1 MTTLAEDIEVTDREP
16 LSTRSARIVFAG
28 GGTGGH
34 LYPSLAVA
42 SAMREMLPNVRFSF
56 YATNRK
62 VDQEILS
69 AAGET
74 LQPQS
79 VTPLTM
85 KPWRWPGF
93 YSAWR
98 KSTKAASID
107 FKSDRPDLVV
117 GSGAFASA
125 PAICTASKMGIPT
138 ALLNPDVIPGR
149 ANRMLANRV
158 DCVLAQFESTCQH
171 LPDDVRVEVVGCPV
185 RSGFG
190 KPSANRRKICDEY
203 GLDQNKNTLLVTGAS
218 LAARSIN
225 DAMCR
230 LASDLGAHGK
240 WQVVHL
246 TGKDDLDKV
255 QTKYAAHR
263 VHAVCLAYTEA
274 MSDFMSIA
282 DLVISRAGA
291 STLAEL
297 RAVGVPAI
305 FLPYPHHRDQHQT
318 VNAMELVTLGA
329 GRICEDSDD
338 PLKTAARLRGLLLDL
353 ISNDRALAT
362 FKASAHKHKIT
373 DAAQRASKIMLEL
386 AGLCEF

>member
-1 MTTLAEDIEVTDREP
+1 MTVLAENIQVTEP
-16 LSTRSARIVFAG
+16 QRIDTRSARIVFAG

-42 SAMREMLPNVRFSF
+42 AAMRDLLPHARFTF

-62 VDQEILS
+62 VDQDILS

-74 LQPQS
+74 LQPQA
-79 VTPLTM
+79 VAPLTL

-93 YSAWR
+93 WSAWR
-98 KSTKAASID
+98 KSMKACGID

-125 PAICTASKMGIPT
+125 PAICTAARMGIPT
-138 ALLNPDVIPGR
+138 VLLNPDVIPGR
-149 ANRMLANRV
+149 ANRMLAKRV
-158 DCVLAQFESTCQH
+158 DCVLAQFESTREH

-185 RSGFG
+185 RQGFG
-190 KPSANRRKICDEY
+190 TNVADRRSIY
-203 GLDQNKNTLLVTGAS
+203 SRHGLDEQRNTLLVTGAS

-230 LASDLGAHGK
+230 LAPDLGAHGN

-246 TGKDDLDKV
+246 TGHDDLEKV
-255 QTKYAAHR
+255 QATYAAHR
-263 VHAVCLAYTEA
+263 VRAVCLSYTEA
-274 MSDFMSIA
+274 MSDFMAIA

-297 RAVGVPAI
+297 RAVGAPAI

-318 VNAMELVTLGA
+318 VNAMELVKLGA
-329 GRICEDSDD
+329 GRICEESPD
-338 PLKTAARLRGLLLDL
+338 PLKTAARLRGLLLEL
-353 ISNDRALAT
+353 ISNDRALGA
-362 FKASAHKHKIT
+362 FKAAAQKHQIT
-373 DAAQRASKIMLEL
+373 DSAQRACKIMLEL

>member
-1 MTTLAEDIEVTDREP
+1 MTALAEDIQVTESKQID
-16 LSTRSARIVFAG
+16 TRPVRIVFAG

-42 SAMREMLPNVRFSF
+42 SAMRDVLPNARFTF

-62 VDQEILS
+62 VDQDILS

-74 LQPQS
+74 LQPQA
-79 VTPLTM
+79 VAPLTM

-93 YSAWR
+93 WSAWR
-98 KSTKAASID
+98 KSTKACAVD

-125 PAICTASKMGIPT
+125 PAICTAARMGIPT
-138 ALLNPDVIPGR
+138 VLLNPDVIPGR
-149 ANRMLANRV
+149 ANRMLAKRV
-158 DCVLAQFESTCQH
+158 DCVLAQFESTRDH

-185 RSGFG
+185 RLGFG
-190 KPSANRRKICDEY
+190 TSAHDRKEICSRH
-203 GLDQNKNTLLVTGAS
+203 GLDENRHTLLVTGAS

-225 DAMCR
+225 EAMRR
-230 LASDLGAHGK
+230 LASDLGAHGN

-246 TGKDDLDKV
+246 TGQEDLEKV
-255 QTKYAAHR
+255 QATYAAHR
-263 VHAVCLAYTEA
+263 VQAVCLAYTEA

-282 DLVISRAGA
+282 DLVVSRAGA

-329 GRICEDSDD
+329 GRICEESTD
-338 PLKTAARLRGLLLDL
+338 PLKTAAKLRGLLLEL
-353 ISNDRALAT
+353 ISNDRAL
-362 FKASAHKHKIT
+362 KAFQAAAQEHKIT
-373 DAAQRASKIMLEL
+373 DASQRACKIMLEL

>member
-1 MTTLAEDIEVTDREP
+1 MTALAEDIQVIEP
-16 LSTRSARIVFAG
+16 KPVNTKPVRIVFAG

-34 LYPSLAVA
+34 LYPSLAIA
-42 SAMREMLPNVRFSF
+42 SAMREVVPNVRYTF

-62 VDQEILS
+62 VDQDILS
-69 AAGET
+69 AAGQT
-74 LQPQS
+74 LQPQA
-79 VTPLTM
+79 VAPLTM

-98 KSTKAASID
+98 KSTKAAKLD

-138 ALLNPDVIPGR
+138 VLLNPDVIPGK
-149 ANRMLANRV
+149 ANRMLASRV

-185 RSGFG
+185 RHGFG
-190 KPSANRRKICDEY
+190 KSSATRRKICDQY
-203 GLDQNKNTLLVTGAS
+203 DLDEHKNTLLVTGAS

-230 LASDLGAHGK
+230 LASDLGAHGN

-246 TGKDDLDKV
+246 TGSDDLEWV
-255 QTKYAAHR
+255 HAKYAAHR

-318 VNAMELVTLGA
+318 VNAMELVKLGA
-329 GRICEDSDD
+329 GRICEEASD
-338 PLKTAARLRGLLLDL
+338 PLKTASRLRGLLLEL

-362 FKASAHKHKIT
+362 FKAAAREHKIT
-373 DAAQRASKIMLEL
+373 DAAQRSCKIMLEL

>member
-1 MTTLAEDIEVTDREP
+1 MSTLAENIQVNEP
-16 LSTRSARIVFAG
+16 VRTNPKPARIVFAG

-42 SAMREMLPNVRFSF
+42 AALRDVLPKARFSF

-62 VDQEILS
+62 VDQDILS

-74 LQPQS
+74 LLPQA
-79 VTPLTM
+79 VAPLTM

-93 YSAWR
+93 WTAWR
-98 KSTKAASID
+98 KSMKACSVD
-107 FKSDRPDLVV
+107 FKGDRPDLVV

-125 PAICTASKMGIPT
+125 PAICTAAKMGIPT

-149 ANRMLANRV
+149 ANRMLAKRV
-158 DCVLAQFESTCQH
+158 DCVLAQFESTRQH

-185 RSGFG
+185 RKGFG
-190 KPSANRRKICDEY
+190 LIESDRQSIYSRH
-203 GLDQNKNTLLVTGAS
+203 GLDEQRRTLLVTGAS

-230 LASDLGAHGK
+230 LASDLGAHGN

-246 TGKDDLDKV
+246 TGRDDLDKV
-255 QTKYAAHR
+255 QSAYASHR
-263 VHAVCLAYTEA
+263 VHALCLAYTEA

-282 DLVISRAGA
+282 DLVVSRAGA

-305 FLPYPHHRDQHQT
+305 FVPYPHHRDQHQL
-318 VNAMELVTLGA
+318 VNAMELVNVGA
-329 GRICEDSDD
+329 GRVCEESDD
-338 PLKTAARLRGLLLDL
+338 PLKTAAKLRGLLLEL

-362 FKASAHKHKIT
+362 FKAAAEEHKFT
-373 DAAQRASKIMLEL
+373 DAAQRTCHALLEL